1 MNSFSIN
8 KTKYY
13 IDNTL
18 ENDSFVGIKIV
29 NGIYHLCF
37 PIGYKVEEKNE
48 KYYKTILRYLYKT
61 ILLSKN
67 VQLDKESNNN
77 FEQEKSIPLN
87 SYIYILSDY
96 FSNGT
101 YKYNE
106 IKYRNDRIG
115 NINWKRTFKNNFYVQ
130 DDTPIYLDTIIRYNK
145 KETNIITLLQLYAVN
160 KAADM
165 LTFMGDFN
173 KPYSELTDK
182 DIKNNFSYYNRLID
196 KELKNTNNDK
206 KKLLLINIKN
216 IINDCSNSDTSIR
229 TFGTKSYEYSFEKMI
244 NKLFGSEE
252 DLSKYYPTAL
262 WYLGSD
268 EEGFESSK
276 LREDTIWKGKDKIYI
291 IDSKYYRYGV
301 ENNETLLPKTSSIY
315 KQIIYGDYVF
325 NKLKNEEDKEY
336 KIYNVFVIPSNKDEF
351 LEYKGYTKMKLL
363 DDDKE
368 YKFVYLLFINMN
380 ELIDKYFSKEFS
392 QIDKMINIIEKN
404 IFKN

>member
-229 TFGTKSYEYSFEKMI
+229 TFGTKSYEY
-244 NKLFGSEE
+244 
-252 DLSKYYPTAL
+252 
-262 WYLGSD
+262 
-268 EEGFESSK
+268 
-276 LREDTIWKGKDKIYI
+276 
-291 IDSKYYRYGV
+291 
-301 ENNETLLPKTSSIY
+301 
-315 KQIIYGDYVF
+315 
-325 NKLKNEEDKEY
+325 
-336 KIYNVFVIPSNKDEF
+336 
-351 LEYKGYTKMKLL
+351 
-363 DDDKE
+363 
-368 YKFVYLLFINMN
+368 
-380 ELIDKYFSKEFS
+380 
-392 QIDKMINIIEKN
+392 
-404 IFKN
+404 